1 MSQRVP
7 ATEKIKE
14 SSLKGP
20 SCSGSIN
27 RRLPYAKKVLCLQ
40 PVTSSEKTLNG
51 TGLKTNHP
59 VGFLFEGIFERSKQF
74 FEFFIAQM
82 AP

>member
-7 ATEKIKE
+7 ATKKIKE

-20 SCSGSIN
+20 SCSGRIN

-40 PVTSSEKTLNG
+40 PVTFSEKTLNG

-59 VGFLFEGIFERSKQF
+59 VGFLFVRRVQYPDALRRNKGY
-74 FEFFIAQM
+74 
-82 AP
+82 